1 MKVMKR
7 IVPAERASKVSYA
20 IRDVV
25 VEANKLK
32 AQGKKVLNL
41 NIGDPNVYDFV
52 TPPHLIDAVTKAMKA
67 NLNNYADSMGIEE
80 AREAIM
86 KEAAKDGIKGVT
98 KNDILITAGVSE
110 GIEMAMNA
118 LLNPGENVLTPV
130 PGYPVYT
137 AVVNKIGAAHNH
149 YDCIEGNGWQ
159 PDVDDMRKKINE
171 KTKGIILINPN
182 NPTGALYSKK
192 TLKAVVDLARE
203 HNLLILS
210 DEIYSKII
218 LEDEKHVTTAS
229 LADDIP
235 ILTFNGL
242 SKNYIVPGWRVGWM
256 IFSGPEEARKE
267 FQETVF
273 KLARSRLSAP
283 GPFQYAIKPA
293 LEGPQDHIP
302 DMNRRLRQR
311 RDLIYKRFNEI
322 DGFSCTKPKGAFYA
336 FPKIELPGVTD
347 DRKFIM
353 DVLYKKQILAVFGT
367 GFGYPTPDHFRIVFL
382 PPLDV
387 LAESLDKLEEYVKE
401 NYK

>member
-1 MKVMKR
+1 MKK

-32 AQGKKVLNL
+32 AQGKKILHL

-52 TPPHLIDAVTKAMKA
+52 TPAHLIEAVYTAMKK

-80 AREAIM
+80 AREAIA
-86 KEAAKDGIKGVT
+86 KEAARDGIKGVT
-98 KNDILITAGVSE
+98 KNDVLISAGVSE

-118 LLNPGENVLTPV
+118 LLNPGENVLTPI
-130 PGYPVYT
+130 PGYPVYS
-137 AVVNKIGAAHNH
+137 AIVNKIGAVHNR
-149 YDCIEGNGWQ
+149 YDCIEAEGWQ
-159 PDVDDMRKKINE
+159 PDVDDIRKKINP

-182 NPTGALYSKK
+182 NPTGALYPKK
-192 TLKAVVDLARE
+192 ILQEIIGIARE
-203 HNLLILS
+203 HSLLIFS
-210 DEIYSKII
+210 DEIYSKI
-218 LEDEKHVTTAS
+218 LLDDDSHVSTAS
-229 LADDIP
+229 LASDIP

-256 IFSGPEEARKE
+256 IFSGPSELRAD
-267 FQETVF
+267 FQETVS

-302 DMNRRLRQR
+302 EMNRRLRQR
-311 RDLIYKRFNEI
+311 RDLIHKRFNEI

-336 FPKIELPGVTD
+336 FPKIELDIKD
-347 DRKFIM
+347 DKQFIM
-353 DVLYKKQILAVFGT
+353 DVLYKKHILAVFGS
-367 GFGYPTPDHFRIVFL
+367 GFGYPKPDHFRIVFL
-382 PPLDV
+382 PPMNV
-387 LAESLDKLEEYVKE
+387 LEESLDKLEEYVKE
-401 NYK
+401 NYKK

>member
-1 MKVMKR
+1 MKKL
-7 IVPAERASKVSYA
+7 IPAERASRVSYA

-52 TPPHLIDAVTKAMKA
+52 TPAHMIEAVYKAMKA
-67 NLNNYADSMGIEE
+67 NLNNYADSAGVEE
-80 AREAIM
+80 AREAVT
-86 KEAAKDGIKGVT
+86 KEAARYGIKGVT
-98 KNDILITAGVSE
+98 KNDVLITAGVSE
-110 GIEMAMNA
+110 GIEMALNA
-118 LLNPGENVLTPV
+118 LLNPGENVLTPI

-149 YDCIEGNGWQ
+149 YNCIEGNGWQ
-159 PDVDDMRKKINE
+159 PDIDDIKKKINN

-192 TLKAVVDLARE
+192 TLQEIVNIARE
-203 HNLLILS
+203 HNLLIFS
-210 DEIYSKII
+210 DEIYNKI
-218 LEDEKHVTTAS
+218 LFDGEKHHSTAS

-242 SKNYIVPGWRVGWM
+242 SKNYLVPGWRVGWL
-256 IFSGPEEARKE
+256 IFSGPSELRAD
-267 FQETVF
+267 FQDTVF
-273 KLARSRLSAP
+273 RLARARLSAP

-293 LEGPQDHIP
+293 LEGPQGHIP
-302 DMNRRLRQR
+302 EMNRRLQQR
-311 RDLIYKRFNEI
+311 RDLIHKRLNEI
-322 DGFSCTKPKGAFYA
+322 RGFSCAKPKGAFYA
-336 FPKIELPGVTD
+336 FPKIELDVKD
-347 DRKFIM
+347 DKKFIL
-353 DVLYKKQILAVFGT
+353 DILWKKQILAVFGT

-387 LAESLDKLEEYVKE
+387 LDESLNKLEEYVKE
-401 NYK
+401 NYKR

>member
-1 MKVMKR
+1 MKK

-32 AQGKKVLNL
+32 AQGKKILHL

-52 TPPHLIDAVTKAMKA
+52 TPAHMIEAVHAAMKK
-67 NLNNYADSMGIEE
+67 NLNNYADSAGIDE
-80 AREAIM
+80 AREAVV
-86 KEAAKDGIKGVT
+86 KEAAKYGIKGVT
-98 KNDILITAGVSE
+98 KNDVLITAGVSE

-118 LLNPGENVLTPV
+118 LLNPGENVLTPI
-130 PGYPVYT
+130 PGYPVYN
-137 AVVNKIGAAHNH
+137 AVVNKIGAEHNR
-149 YDCIEGNGWQ
+149 YNCIEEEGWQ
-159 PDVDDMRKKINE
+159 PDVDDIRKKINP

-192 TLKAVVDLARE
+192 TLEEIIGIARE
-203 HNLLILS
+203 HNLIIFS
-210 DEIYSKII
+210 DEIYNKI
-218 LEDEKHVTTAS
+218 LLDDDRHVSTAS

-256 IFSGPEEARKE
+256 IFSGPRELRAD
-267 FQETVF
+267 FQDTVF
-273 KLARSRLSAP
+273 RLARSRLSAP

-302 DMNRRLRQR
+302 EMNRKLKQR

-322 DGFSCTKPKGAFYA
+322 DGFSCAKPKGAFYA
-336 FPKIELPGVTD
+336 FPKIELDIKD
-347 DRKFIM
+347 DKEFIM
-353 DVLYKKQILAVFGT
+353 DVLYKKHILAVFGT
-367 GFGYPTPDHFRIVFL
+367 GFGYPKPDHFRIVFL
-382 PPLDV
+382 PPMDV
-387 LAESLDKLEEYVKE
+387 LEESLNKLEEYVKE
-401 NYK
+401 NYKK

>member
-1 MKVMKR
+1 MNR
-7 IVPAERASKVSYA
+7 IIPAERAGRVSYA

-52 TPPHLIDAVTKAMKA
+52 TPRHIIEAVEKAMA
-67 NLNNYADSMGIEE
+67 RNLNGYADSSGVDE
-80 AREAIM
+80 AREAIV
-86 KEAAKDGIKGVT
+86 KEAARDGIKGVT
-98 KNDILITAGVSE
+98 KSDILITAGVSE

-118 LLNPGENVLTPV
+118 LLNPGENILTPV

-149 YDCIEGNGWQ
+149 YKCVEENGWQ
-159 PDVDDMRKKINE
+159 PDIDDIKKKINS

-182 NPTGALYSKK
+182 NPTGALYSQK
-192 TLKAVVDLARE
+192 TLQEIVDLARE
-203 HNLLILS
+203 HNLVIFS
-210 DEIYSKII
+210 DEIYNKI
-218 LEDEKHVTTAS
+218 LLDDDRHVSTAS
-229 LADDIP
+229 LASDIP

-242 SKNYIVPGWRVGWM
+242 SKNYIVPGWRTGWM
-256 IFSGPEEARKE
+256 IFSGPEEARKD
-267 FQETVF
+267 FQDTVF
-273 KLARSRLSAP
+273 RLARSRLSAP
-283 GPFQYAIKPA
+283 GPFQYAVKPA

-302 DMNRRLRQR
+302 EMNRKLKQR
-311 RDLIYKRFNEI
+311 RDLIHKRFNEI

-336 FPKIELPGVTD
+336 FPKFELPGVTD

-353 DVLYKKQILAVFGT
+353 DILYKKQILAVFGT

-382 PPLDV
+382 PPMNV
-387 LAESLDKLEEYVKE
+387 LEESLNKLEEYVRE